1 MTEFSQPFPGWV
13 KSMAACVVCL
23 WLALVCWV
31 WRNPGWVWGGGKLY
45 FRCVPRGCVDCGS
58 LCACYHFKARSCVEP
73 VLNLIC
79 SKRLNKD
86 KKKA

>member
-13 KSMAACVVCL
+13 KAMAASVVCL

-45 FRCVPRGCVDCGS
+45 FRCVFGGFVNFGFLRTFC
-58 LCACYHFKARSCVEP
+58 KTKRTIEP
-73 VLNLIC
+73 VLNLI
-79 SKRLNKD
+79 SRKRLDNE
-86 KKKA
+86 KKKS